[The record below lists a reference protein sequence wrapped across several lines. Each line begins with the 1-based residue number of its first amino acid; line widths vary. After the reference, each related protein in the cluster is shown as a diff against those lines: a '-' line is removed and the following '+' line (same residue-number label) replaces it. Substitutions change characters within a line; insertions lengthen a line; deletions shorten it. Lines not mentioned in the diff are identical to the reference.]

1 MAVVFAARGF
11 GRRELQI
18 RIAQEIVEKRGEA
31 AATHGEM
38 CVFIVALAAPREAR
52 DESVDEHVGRAGVE
66 SEDFLWLGRSRKNR
80 DIGDAPKV
88 ERDAAEFRM
97 SVEKIVH
104 IRNKRRALAA
114 EGDVSRPKIAD
125 CGDAGAR
132 GDHRWLTNLQR
143 GGRRR
148 TETRNRMP
156 LMENG
161 LAVAAN

>member
-66 SEDFLWLGRSRKNR
+66 SEDFFWLGPPWENPEI
-80 DIGDAPKV
+80 DDAPQA
-88 ERDAAEFRM
+88 ERHATEVR
-97 SVEKIVH
+97 
-104 IRNKRRALAA
+104 
-114 EGDVSRPKIAD
+114 VSEE
-125 CGDAGAR
+125 
-132 GDHRWLTNLQR
+132 NLCHLR
-143 GGRRR
+143 K
-148 TETRNRMP
+148 
-156 LMENG
+156 
-161 LAVAAN
+161 

>member
-18 RIAQEIVEKRGEA
+18 RIAQEIVEKGGEA

-38 CVFIVALAAPREAR
+38 RVFIVMLAVPGEAR
-52 DESVDEHVGRAGVE
+52 YESVDKHVGRAGVE
-66 SEDFLWLGRSRKNR
+66 GDDLFGLGRPRKNR
-80 DIGDAPKV
+80 DVGDAPKV
-88 ERDAAEFRM
+88 KRYAAESRV

-114 EGDVSRPKIAD
+114 ESNVCRPKIAD
-125 CGDAGAR
+125 RGDAGTR
-132 GDHRWLTNLQR
+132 GDHRWLTKLQR
-143 GGRRR
+143 GCRRR
-148 TETRNRMP
+148 TETGNRMP
-156 LMENG
+156 LMENC

>member
-66 SEDFLWLGRSRKNR
+66 SEDFLWLGRPGENSGNE
-80 DIGDAPKV
+80 DAPKSA
-88 ERDAAEFRM
+88 RDAAEFRVW
-97 SVEKIVH
+97 VE
-104 IRNKRRALAA
+104 
-114 EGDVSRPKIAD
+114 
-125 CGDAGAR
+125 
-132 GDHRWLTNLQR
+132 
-143 GGRRR
+143 
-148 TETRNRMP
+148 
-156 LMENG
+156 
-161 LAVAAN
+161 